1 MDELPVE
8 VVFKLLILLPPLPDV
23 ETPVLSAV
31 FFGTNVII
39 FFSFL
44 KVTDIQSHWQ
54 EFLLCSE

>member
-31 FFGTNVII
+31 FFGTNVIN
-39 FFSFL
+39 FFFPS
-44 KVTDIQSHWQ
+44 
-54 EFLLCSE
+54 